1 MTFFFTQPEEIS
13 PAGSAE
19 KVVSV
24 TTQVKDSTQYT
35 TTNYATATPA
45 TNDSST
51 QKIAGTTPTT
61 ETKLVHRTS
70 KTSVT
75 PTIQKEVMLFVTIL
89 PNLNKWVFSMFL
101 SCIKDANCLDFFV
114 NFGIFHHYFSVFF
127 GKKVIG
133 DLTNNSF
140 IECPLRYLWYYKKLN
155 T

>member
-1 MTFFFTQPEEIS
+1 MS

-35 TTNYATATPA
+35 TTNYVTAAPP

-51 QKIAGTTPTT
+51 QKAAGTTPTT

-75 PTIQKEVMLFVTIL
+75 PAIQKEVIL
-89 PNLNKWVFSMFL
+89 LP
-101 SCIKDANCLDFFV
+101 
-114 NFGIFHHYFSVFF
+114 YFQ
-127 GKKVIG
+127 I
-133 DLTNNSF
+133 
-140 IECPLRYLWYYKKLN
+140 
-155 T
+155 

>member
-24 TTQVKDSTQYT
+24 TTQIKDSTQYT

-89 PNLNKWVFSMFL
+89 RNLNK
-101 SCIKDANCLDFFV
+101 
-114 NFGIFHHYFSVFF
+114 
-127 GKKVIG
+127 
-133 DLTNNSF
+133 
-140 IECPLRYLWYYKKLN
+140 
-155 T
+155 

>member
-1 MTFFFTQPEEIS
+1 MFTQPEEIS

-51 QKIAGTTPTT
+51 QKAAGTTSTSDA
-61 ETKLVHRTS
+61 KLVHRTS

-75 PTIQKEVMLFVTIL
+75 PTIQKEVMLFVTLL
-89 PNLNKWVFSMFL
+89 PNISKLIFSMLISF
-101 SCIKDANCLDFFV
+101 IKDANCPDF
-114 NFGIFHHYFSVFF
+114 
-127 GKKVIG
+127 
-133 DLTNNSF
+133 
-140 IECPLRYLWYYKKLN
+140 C
-155 T
+155 